1 MSQQLPVNW
10 PSDIE
15 YLRQPTLS
23 SAVSAPALKL
33 LNTPTLATASHQ
45 RLALSS
51 IPFPNPHVRITP
63 VHDPSH
69 PANGQA
75 GLFAIDHL
83 LPNTFILPYIGHL
96 HTNHPQDTDASS
108 SYDISLDRELGLA
121 LDAAKAGNE
130 ARFVNDYRG
139 NADKPNAEFR
149 DCWVQTAD
157 KKWERWIGI
166 FVLSAG
172 KAGKR
177 KQGIRPGQEILVSY
191 GKAFWTERKTEA
203 GHQQA

>member
-1 MSQQLPVNW
+1 MSHQVPVNW

-15 YLRQPTLS
+15 YLRQPQVS
-23 SAVSAPALKL
+23 PAVSAVALKL
-33 LNTPTLATASHQ
+33 LNTPTSATAAHA
-45 RLALSS
+45 RLAISS

-63 VHDPSH
+63 VHDPQH

-75 GLFAIDHL
+75 GLYALKHL
-83 LPNTFILPYIGHL
+83 APDTLILPYIGRL
-96 HTNHPQDTDASS
+96 HTNNDQDTDPSS
-108 SYDISLDRELGLA
+108 SYDISLDRDLGLA

-139 NADKPNAEFR
+139 IAEKPNAEFR
-149 DCWVQTAD
+149 DCWIQMAD
-157 KKWERWIGI
+157 KRWERWIAI

-177 KQGIRPGQEILVSY
+177 KQGIRPGDEILVSY
-191 GKAFWTERKTEA
+191 GKGFWTERKGEP
-203 GHQQA
+203 